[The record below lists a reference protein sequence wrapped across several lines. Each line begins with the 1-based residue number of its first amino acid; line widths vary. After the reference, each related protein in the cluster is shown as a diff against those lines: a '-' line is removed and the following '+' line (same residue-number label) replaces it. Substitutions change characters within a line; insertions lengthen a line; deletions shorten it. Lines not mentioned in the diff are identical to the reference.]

1 MINIKN
7 GVICN
12 FNTFAPA
19 ILGNAFANMRVV
31 GLLDYQLAKT
41 MLNITAMQANV
52 SPLLPINVS
61 KDPLTYTYVVLS
73 DVNNVTTVLALEWI
87 DPNSYIEVVTTS
99 VVATISGA
107 TAADVSII
115 RDALLA
121 MGYVNPIVVAK

>member
-19 ILGNAFANMRVV
+19 ILGNTFTNMRVV

-41 MLNITAMQANV
+41 MLNITSTQANV
-52 SPLLPINVS
+52 SPLLPVNVS

-73 DVNNVTTVLALEWI
+73 DINNTTTTLALEWI
-87 DPNSYIEVVTTS
+87 DPNSYVEVISTNVT
-99 VVATISGA
+99 ATIAGA
-107 TAADVSII
+107 TPLDVSVI
-115 RDALLA
+115 RNALLA
-121 MGYVNPIVVAK
+121 MGYLNVEVVAK